1 MLGAFGVGT
10 SPEVISFS
18 LLFTDQSA
26 LANEE
31 PEYFSLDPSASCG
44 VSSFGS
50 ISTKTQV
57 LQDNQVQAQGK
68 KTQFLFKK
76 LTH

>member
-31 PEYFSLDPSASCG
+31 PEYFSPDPSASCG

-57 LQDNQVQAQGK
+57 LQDNHGPSTGK
-68 KTQFLFKK
+68 ENTVPI
-76 LTH
+76 